1 MVCAVDQ
8 NLEMQVRAGRVAPV
22 ADCRDLI
29 AGHYAL
35 TDLHSPGVDVAV
47 RVTVPSAWRSFY
59 HAP

>member
-8 NLEMQVRAGRVAPV
+8 NLEMQVRAGRVALV

-47 RVTVPSAWRSFY
+47 EGHRSVGVAQLY
-59 HAP
+59 PRP